1 MNPVAVLEIG
11 ALHSRYVRTADR
23 FKAIWTYHQF
33 ASGVF
38 KNLLAQAL
46 PYSIDFQAVYGRI
59 KSIGGSINVAQAA
72 SANNAIDESQAALDA
87 ASKAMLV
94 ADDRIGPSILRRFF
108 EKLKNQDETIVHQL
122 IKFYLYS
129 DAVEG
134 DRRDKL
140 DYLFTR
146 IGEEYVEDRGEYA
159 SRTTFELR
167 ERFRALVT
175 IMNRV
180 DPPQEEIV
188 HMIRAIRSMR
198 DEVAAASTFE
208 ELTRRNLLKNAR
220 LFKHR
225 VGDAYFHPD
234 VLLSVVELNVTTKNR
249 FAKLYEAE
257 EQRLVA
263 DAQKLLEHGESLQKT
278 FGDANPALLDEIAR
292 FRDYKARFESSRAES
307 NVKHDVVTQLKTS
320 INTILA
326 QLDRGLSVGR
336 ETEPEDEVEVLSS
349 PIPDA
354 FANDAEQFEHLS
366 NRFGRNDQ
374 QLRFLVRI
382 GAAIDPAGRGL
393 DVTEIL
399 NFPAVRELRLEPW
412 EIAAFQKLILGRFRE
427 ANEDTEELW
436 MLFLRGA
443 ALRVKIDEEATILST
458 VINSGID
465 AEADLLTKAKASLDL
480 AKELDE
486 NFGDLLQEAVYYSNP
501 GIIRQLYRSRFRLL
515 RAFSGLWLLYD
526 QHTAGG

>member
-1 MNPVAVLEIG
+1 MTVVEIG

-46 PYSIDFQAVYGRI
+46 PYSIDFQAIYARI
-59 KSIGGSINVAQAA
+59 KSVGSSINVAQAA
-72 SANNAIDESQAALDA
+72 AANNTLEESQAALDGA
-87 ASKAMLV
+87 QKAMLL

-122 IKFYLYS
+122 IKFYLYA

-146 IGEEYVEDRGEYA
+146 IGEQYVEERGEYA

-167 ERFRALVT
+167 ERFRALVGS
-175 IMNRV
+175 MNRV
-180 DPPQEEIV
+180 DPPQEEV
-188 HMIRAIRSMR
+188 VQMIRAIRSMR
-198 DEVAAASTFE
+198 DEVAAAATFD
-208 ELTRRNLLKNAR
+208 ELTKKNLLKNAR

-234 VLLSVVELNVTTKNR
+234 VLLAVVELNVTTKNR
-249 FAKLYEAE
+249 FAKLYEVE
-257 EQRLVA
+257 ERRLVD
-263 DAQKLLEHGESLQKT
+263 DAQKLLEHGESIHKS
-278 FGDANPALLDEIAR
+278 FGEVNPALLDEIAR

-307 NVKHDVVTQLKTS
+307 NVKHDVVAKLKTS

-326 QLDRGLSVGR
+326 QLDRGLRV
-336 ETEPEDEVEVLSS
+336 EDGEEVEVASS

-354 FANDAEQFEHLS
+354 FADDAEQFDQLAT
-366 NRFGRNDQ
+366 RFGREDPI
-374 QLRFLVRI
+374 LRFLLRI
-382 GAAIDPAGRGL
+382 AAAIDPAGRGL
-393 DVTEIL
+393 DVAEIL

-412 EIAAFQKLILGRFRE
+412 EVAAFQKLILGRFRE

-436 MLFLRGA
+436 TLFLRGA

-458 VINSGID
+458 ALGSGI
-465 AEADLLTKAKASLDL
+465 EGEPDLMTRAKVSLDL
-480 AKELDE
+480 AKEIDE

-526 QHTAGG
+526 QQTAGE